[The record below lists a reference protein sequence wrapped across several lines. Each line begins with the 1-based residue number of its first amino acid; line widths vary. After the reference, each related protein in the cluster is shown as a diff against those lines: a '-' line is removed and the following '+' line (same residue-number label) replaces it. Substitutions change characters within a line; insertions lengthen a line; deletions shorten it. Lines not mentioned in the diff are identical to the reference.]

1 MSHVTEIFGSKVFNA
16 SVMKERLPEEIFE
29 LMQKAIKN
37 NNMLGSTAYVP
48 AVAGL
53 YITNYIIN
61 DICSK

>member
-1 MSHVTEIFGSKVFNA
+1 MKNVTVVTS
-16 SVMKERLPEEIFE
+16 EE
-29 LMQKAIKN
+29 KAIKN